1 MDIFTVAVDGT
12 CCMRV
17 DALLTNT
24 QRRLAPAPTPN
35 AHIYKSCA
43 QRVGMCV
50 GACRCV
56 LRAHSNAHQK
66 IHALSQ
72 QHDCAGMRVT
82 STCTQTGYIHFHE
95 KPRQFGEIDWAN
107 GGLVTSC
114 RTLTIPRP
122 CRQTLNMK
130 CLQTRADALVSLVLS
145 GLSARVQ

>member
-1 MDIFTVAVDGT
+1 
-12 CCMRV
+12 
-17 DALLTNT
+17 
-24 QRRLAPAPTPN
+24 
-35 AHIYKSCA
+35 
-43 QRVGMCV
+43 MCV

-56 LRAHSNAHQK
+56 LRAHSNAHKK

-122 CRQTLNMK
+122 CRQTLNVK
-130 CLQTRADALVSLVLS
+130 YLQTRADALVNYRLFCQGCAHECNDCRS
-145 GLSARVQ
+145 GRFCTGTQRVNCGLGKAQAHTHAPQCFNAYSVIPV